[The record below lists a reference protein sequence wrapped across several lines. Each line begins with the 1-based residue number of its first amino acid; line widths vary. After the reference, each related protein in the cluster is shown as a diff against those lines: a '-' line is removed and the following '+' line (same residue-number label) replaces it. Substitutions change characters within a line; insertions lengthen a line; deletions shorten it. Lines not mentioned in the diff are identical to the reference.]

1 MTKLL
6 EQAIA
11 QVRDLP
17 EPEQDSIAET
27 LFAHMAGGQNYQLT
41 DAQVEEVTRRRK
53 DFAEGATRNA
63 TDAEMTDLWRRCG
76 L

>member
-17 EPEQDSIAET
+17 EPEQDAMAEA
-27 LFAHMAGGQNYQLT
+27 LFAHLAGGQAYRLT
-41 DAQVEEVTRRRK
+41 DAQVEEVTRRRQA
-53 DFAEGATRNA
+53 F
-63 TDAEMTDLWRRCG
+63 
-76 L
+76 